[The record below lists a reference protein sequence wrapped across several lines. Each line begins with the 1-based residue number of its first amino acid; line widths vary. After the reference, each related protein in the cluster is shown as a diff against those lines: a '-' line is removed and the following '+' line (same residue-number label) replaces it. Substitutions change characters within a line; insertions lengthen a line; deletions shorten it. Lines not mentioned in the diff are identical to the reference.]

1 MGRHP
6 LTAAAAGA
14 LRPDRALLLIGCL
27 ALGACNFS
35 TEAVRSNAG
44 DKGTIHVA
52 APYDVV
58 HRNFVAR
65 ANDCAGPPP
74 PDGPEFVTDSETIP
88 GKSAVVE
95 VRVGNVIQRVLISA
109 DIVAAGDGTDVT
121 YYKNPD
127 SLNIVA
133 YRPVMMEWANGTG
146 SKCGTIFD
154 Q

>member
-6 LTAAAAGA
+6 LIAAAARA
-14 LRPDRALLLIGCL
+14 LRPGRALVLLGGL
-27 ALGACNFS
+27 ALGACTFS
-35 TEAVRSNAG
+35 SAAVRSDAG

-52 APYDVV
+52 APFDVV

-65 ANDCAGPPP
+65 ANYCAGPPP

-95 VRVGNVIQRVLISA
+95 VRVGNIIQRVLMSA
-109 DIVAAGDGTDVT
+109 DIVAAGDQTDVT
-121 YYKNPD
+121 YYRNPD

-133 YRPVMMEWANGTG
+133 YRPVMTEWANGIGT
-146 SKCGTIFD
+146 KCGTIWD

>member
-14 LRPDRALLLIGCL
+14 LRAPVLFGCL
-27 ALGACNFS
+27 ALGACTFS
-35 TEAVRSNAG
+35 TEAVRSDAG

-65 ANDCAGPPP
+65 AKYCYDPP
-74 PDGPEFVTDSETIP
+74 GTAFVTDSETIP
-88 GKSAVVE
+88 GESAVVE
-95 VRVGNVIQRVLISA
+95 VRQGNIIQRVLITA
-109 DIVAAGDGTDVT
+109 DVVAAGDQTDVT
-121 YYKNPD
+121 YYKNPEIP
-127 SLNIVA
+127 NIVA
-133 YRPVMMEWANGTG
+133 YRPVMTEWANGSGT
-146 SKCGTIFD
+146 KCGWIWD